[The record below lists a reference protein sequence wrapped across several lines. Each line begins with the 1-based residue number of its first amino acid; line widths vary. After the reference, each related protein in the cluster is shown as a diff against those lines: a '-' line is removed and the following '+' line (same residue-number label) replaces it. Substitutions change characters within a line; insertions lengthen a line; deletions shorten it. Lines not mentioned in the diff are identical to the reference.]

1 MANKRIEKKHEKKQ
15 NESFILMMPAGGD
28 YRLEVLNMAG
38 CDLKKGARRK
48 LSFLKKHYGSIA
60 DMSVALSESK
70 QRGRRPALLI
80 SDVSRNRDIWMLIPE
95 RGFGSRETAK
105 QFSSRWHKFALR
117 LKPYCNDENCFAY
130 CLR

>member
-15 NESFILMMPAGGD
+15 NETFIFMMPAGGD
-28 YRLEVLNMAG
+28 YRLEVLSKSG

-48 LSFLKKHYGSIA
+48 LSLLKKHYGSIA
-60 DMSVALSESK
+60 DTAIALTESK

-80 SDVSRNRDIWMLIPE
+80 GDKSRNREIWILIPE

-105 QFSSRWHKFALR
+105 QFSSRWHKFAIR